1 MEFKVRVDNISWMKC
16 NLNKSRT
23 DDMKK
28 CWNDND
34 YENGNR
40 YQRRE
45 WKINVTMNTKVKRKS
60 LQ

>member
-1 MEFKVRVDNISWMKC
+1 MKC
-16 NLNKSRT
+16 NVNKSRT